1 MDHQEVDSLD
11 TKISLLS
18 DGIRK
23 VIEKGAPRL
32 VRVSYA
38 ADGMPH
44 KGDRCPHLAYTWE
57 SCDACTVEYLASV
70 LEDAGC

>member
-11 TKISLLS
+11 TKISILS

-23 VIEKGAPRL
+23 VIETSDLRNISTPF
-32 VRVSYA
+32 A
-38 ADGMPH
+38 ADNSPRKIQSCKHGVPVWQ
-44 KGDRCPHLAYTWE
+44 RCGV
-57 SCDACTVEYLASV
+57 CIVEDLASV